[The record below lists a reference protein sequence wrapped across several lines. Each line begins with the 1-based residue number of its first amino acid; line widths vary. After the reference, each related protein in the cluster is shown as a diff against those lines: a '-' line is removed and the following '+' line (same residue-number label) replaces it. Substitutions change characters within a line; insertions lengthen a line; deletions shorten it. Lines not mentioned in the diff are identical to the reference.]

1 MLKPLL
7 LLPLLLLLQVTLRL
21 RRPMAGEEVV
31 VLEEKE
37 LAVGDWPALAQ
48 QFDSSGGSTSILPA
62 TPTGTTLQPA
72 TMPQL
77 NSGRSSYTPP
87 ALSSSNS
94 GNSGSRSRQQQQ
106 QQGRG
111 RGRGT
116 ATVTPTKPTAAA
128 GSSGSASASGN
139 KANGSIL
146 TESEKSDPLAPEHI
160 DSNNV
165 LESELALYDA
175 AGPSAALEPTEAA
188 RRSMLELK
196 LRCLEGAVSGGELEL
211 PEYCQILSD
220 RLQRDRVLA
229 VWLKGEGRVKE
240 AVRVLKRVKLMEEE
254 LAGAPDEAKAG
265 LKM

>member
-1 MLKPLL
+1 
-7 LLPLLLLLQVTLRL
+7 
-21 RRPMAGEEVV
+21 MAGEEVV

-37 LAVGDWPALAQ
+37 LAVDDWPALAQ
-48 QFDSSGGSTSILPA
+48 QFDSSGGTTSILPA
-62 TPTGTTLQPA
+62 TPTGATLQPA

-116 ATVTPTKPTAAA
+116 ATATPTKPTPAAS
-128 GSSGSASASGN
+128 SSGASSSAN